1 MAAAS
6 LGRLTLDLV
15 TRIGNFTGPMSQAE
29 RQARSSSESIA
40 SSFNVASVAAKAFG
54 AVVAGASVAGVAAFV
69 DQTITAGNEVK
80 KFSQLANASM
90 SQFQYYAKGAETA
103 GISMESFADKMKDMQ
118 DRIGDFQQT
127 GGGPLADFFENI
139 APLAGVTIQQFQK
152 LSGPEAM
159 QLYYDSLV
167 KANASQNDMKFYMEA
182 IISDSSLLIPLLE
195 NGGAGFK
202 KWGEAAQSAGAI
214 MSDSMVNQLAL
225 AKENLQMLDLQWQGF
240 QATLVNN
247 VMPVIQSVSDN
258 FDTIKAVAMALG
270 AAIATKLV
278 IQMGMLSI
286 EFVKGV
292 IEGIRYQMTLAAM
305 AGQTITLTTATV
317 GLRTAMLGLVG
328 GPGGLAILAI
338 QAIAA
343 GAAFL
348 YMKNSSDESEKSL
361 RKNNESV
368 EEAIKK
374 YKELD
379 EVKRRAQM
387 VSEKDNLRD
396 LAKEYND
403 INSKLITATYSFSR
417 HNDMTIEQS
426 KQVNA
431 LVAEYKKTGNIED
444 FSKKINALNFIN
456 QTSKDRFNTLGGSVK
471 DAGDQFKNQKTFV
484 DQMAPAVKGIGDE
497 AKQTASEVA
506 GLSVEVRKLLG
517 INAEGASKSNYL
529 KGMVDL
535 KVDPKLAEMLY
546 EARKASNLMGSGKA
560 LDPKVFNSVMERWKA
575 EQGLNKTIEERAKI
589 EDRNKKAI
597 EAQGNAMKVNAL
609 VASNAAKANYA
620 ALESAKSLPKG
631 LLSAVNM
638 TESPNSNTAR
648 SGAGAR
654 GAFQF
659 MPKTADRFN
668 VDVNSV
674 NSSAKGAAEYLDKL
688 FKMFEGNLENAL
700 RAYNWGEG
708 NMQNYLKYGSGMK
721 NDQKGYFADKP
732 MPKETR
738 EYSGKV
744 MGYMG
749 GASGV
754 SFNEDYS
761 FDDWAK
767 EQEKLVME
775 REKREKE
782 QAEKQKQL
790 TLEVATYKERINTEL
805 ADKIKETN
813 EAGFGEAETKRLTA
827 EYQNRAAIDIQVS
840 EAAHADKISEYSD
853 YLKSEEVLLNESFAR
868 RQRDLKLDLTLTVD
882 EYTKASLGLENM
894 RQHELAANHRDQKRE
909 LLEVKKD
916 WMSAGDYA
924 REYYALVRAEI
935 LATANYSPA
944 KKDALI
950 KQANAQQGM
959 DQNAERENV
968 WREYQDRF
976 DERDSPY
983 QQDIDLLAEARKQ
996 MLITEEDFQRQKLAL
1011 QMNYGAQYGSE
1022 FAGALMGLVDSSSS
1036 AYRALYFAQRSFALA
1051 QAGMNVWKSA
1061 SDAYANEPGTVWQK
1075 AGAAALATIESG
1087 TFVSL
1092 LQAAA
1097 PVGFADGGFTGYGG
1111 KYEPAGIV
1119 HKGEGVLT
1127 QEEVRALGGPE
1138 GFESLRYSLKNG
1150 YSDGG
1155 LVESPQVFKANS
1167 LPRIDVTSI
1176 GSGDVNITQHITFT
1190 ESGAKV
1196 DTQGQKE
1203 IAQSLN
1209 NAMDAWARRESRQGG
1224 TLHKLVRG

>member
-15 TRIGNFTGPMSQAE
+15 AKIGSFTGPMGQAE

-54 AVVAGASVAGVAAFV
+54 AVIAGASVAGVAAFV
-69 DQTITAGNEVK
+69 DQTITAGNEIK
-80 KFSQLANASM
+80 KFSQLANSSM
-90 SQFQYYAKGAETA
+90 GQFQYYAKGAEIA

-139 APLAGVTIQQFQK
+139 APLVGVTIQQFQK

-202 KWGEAAQSAGAI
+202 KWGDAAQSAGAI

-247 VMPVIQSVSDN
+247 VMPVVQSVSDN
-258 FDTIKAVAMALG
+258 FDTIKAIAMALG

-278 IQMGMLSI
+278 VQMGMLSI

-305 AGQTITLTTATV
+305 AGQTITLTSATV

-348 YMKNSSDESEKSL
+348 YMKNSSDESEESL

-368 EEAIKK
+368 DDAIKK

-379 EVKRRAQM
+379 EVKRRAQL
-387 VSEKDNLRD
+387 VSEKANLRD
-396 LAKEYND
+396 LAKEYD
-403 INSKLITATYSFSR
+403 EINSKLITATYSFSR
-417 HNDMTIEQS
+417 HNDMTTEQS

-431 LVAEYKKTGNIED
+431 LVAEYKKTGNIDE
-444 FSKKINALNFIN
+444 FSKKINALSFIN

-471 DAGDQFKNQKTFV
+471 DAGDQFKSQKTFV
-484 DQMAPAVKGIGDE
+484 DQMAPAVKDVGDQ
-497 AKQTASEVA
+497 AKQTAGEVA
-506 GLSVEVRKLLG
+506 QLSEELKKLLDV
-517 INAEGASKSNYL
+517 NAEGANKSNYL
-529 KGMVDL
+529 KEMVNL
-535 KVDPKLAEMLY
+535 KVDSKLAEMLY
-546 EARKASNLMGSGKA
+546 EARKAEGLQWGKNQVLSDA
-560 LDPKVFNSVMERWKA
+560 VRNSVLERWKA
-575 EQGLNKTIEERAKI
+575 DQGLNKTLEERAKI
-589 EDRNKKAI
+589 EERNKKAI

-620 ALESAKSLPKG
+620 ALESAKNLPKG

-721 NDQKGYFADKP
+721 NGQKGYFADKP

-754 SFNEDYS
+754 KFNEEYS

-767 EQEKLVME
+767 EQEKIAME
-775 REKREKE
+775 REKYEKE

-790 TLEVATYKERINTEL
+790 ALEVATYKERVNTEL
-805 ADKIKETN
+805 ADKIKEVN
-813 EAGFGEAETKRLTA
+813 EAGFGEAETKRLTD
-827 EYQNRAAIDIQVS
+827 EYQKRAAIDIQVS

-882 EYTKASLGLENM
+882 EYKKASLLLDGERDKELQKARWRALEVRQAMVDQIKGLSAGADEIFAKATMSPADYDRWSLENDRSNAKADLKNQRVGVEQDIM
-894 RQHELAANHRDQKRE
+894 TSDAYSTDDDRYAALLEAHQEYRDGMAAIDVDYNTQAKELAQIQYEDQLHLYSSLLSQSSQVWGTMTEMVKDSKGEQSKTYKAMFLAQQAIAIGQAIISTELAAMQPLAQMGVFGIPASLLIRGMGYTSVGIIAAQTVAGMAHDGIDNIPKEGTWLLDKGERVVDSRTNSDLKNYLSTSKSGSGVNVNIIVPPGYIAKQSRTENGITVDIVEQIVDQKLNNVRRPN
-909 LLEVKKD
+909 
-916 WMSAGDYA
+916 SA
-924 REYYALVRAEI
+924 ESSI
-935 LATANYSPA
+935 F
-944 KKDALI
+944 
-950 KQANAQQGM
+950 Q
-959 DQNAERENV
+959 
-968 WREYQDRF
+968 
-976 DERDSPY
+976 
-983 QQDIDLLAEARKQ
+983 EA
-996 MLITEEDFQRQKLAL
+996 F
-1011 QMNYGAQYGSE
+1011 
-1022 FAGALMGLVDSSSS
+1022 GL
-1036 AYRALYFAQRSFALA
+1036 
-1051 QAGMNVWKSA
+1051 
-1061 SDAYANEPGTVWQK
+1061 
-1075 AGAAALATIESG
+1075 
-1087 TFVSL
+1087 
-1092 LQAAA
+1092 A
-1097 PVGFADGGFTGYGG
+1097 PV
-1111 KYEPAGIV
+1111 
-1119 HKGEGVLT
+1119 
-1127 QEEVRALGGPE
+1127 R
-1138 GFESLRYSLKNG
+1138 
-1150 YSDGG
+1150 
-1155 LVESPQVFKANS
+1155 
-1167 LPRIDVTSI
+1167 
-1176 GSGDVNITQHITFT
+1176 
-1190 ESGAKV
+1190 
-1196 DTQGQKE
+1196 
-1203 IAQSLN
+1203 
-1209 NAMDAWARRESRQGG
+1209 
-1224 TLHKLVRG
+1224 

>member
-40 SSFNVASVAAKAFG
+40 NSFNVASVAAKAFG

-139 APLAGVTIQQFQK
+139 APLVGVTIQQFQK

-202 KWGEAAQSAGAI
+202 KWGDAAQSAGAI

-247 VMPVIQSVSDN
+247 VMPVVQSVSDN

-278 IQMGMLSI
+278 IQMGMLSV

-305 AGQTITLTTATV
+305 AGQTITLTSATV

-396 LAKEYND
+396 LAKEYDD
-403 INSKLITATYSFSR
+403 ITSKLITATYSFSR

-517 INAEGASKSNYL
+517 INSEGASKSNYL

-546 EARKASNLMGSGKA
+546 EARKASNLMGSSKA

-575 EQGLNKTIEERAKI
+575 EQGLNKTLEERTKIEEK
-589 EDRNKKAI
+589 NKKAI

-609 VASNAAKANYA
+609 VASNAAKYNFAGI
-620 ALESAKSLPKG
+620 ESKNGLPTG
-631 LLSAVNM
+631 LLSAIHM
-638 TESPNSNTAR
+638 QESKGNTNAYNKS
-648 SGAGAR
+648 SGAAG
-654 GAFQF
+654 GFQF
-659 MPKTADRFN
+659 LKGTADQYGVKNRN
-668 VDVNSV
+668 DL
-674 NSSAKGAAEYLDKL
+674 AQAAEGAGKYMAYLLKLFEGDLDK
-688 FKMFEGNLENAL
+688 AVS
-700 RAYNWGEG
+700 AYHAGEG
-708 NMQNYLKYGSGMK
+708 NVQRGTNIGPVNRQYVK
-721 NDQKGYFADKP
+721 NIK
-732 MPKETR
+732 
-738 EYSGKV
+738 
-744 MGYMG
+744 GYMG
-749 GASGV
+749 GASGI

-782 QAEKQKQL
+782 QADKQKQL
-790 TLEVATYKERINTEL
+790 ALEVATYKERVNTEL
-805 ADKIKETN
+805 ADKLEEIDK
-813 EAGFGEAETKRLTA
+813 AGFDSAKTAELKA

-840 EAAHADKISEYSD
+840 EASHADKISGYSD
-853 YLKSEEVLLNESFAR
+853 YLKSEEQLLSESYAR

-882 EYTKASLGLENM
+882 EYKKASLLLEGERDKELQKARWRALEMRQAMVDQIKGLSAGADNIFAQATMSPQDYDRWSLENDRSNAKSGLKNQRVGVEQDIM
-894 RQHELAANHRDQKRE
+894 TSDLYSTDDDRYEA
-909 LLEVKKD
+909 LLEAHREYRDGMAAIDVEYAEQVKELDSQRFNDTMSIYSSLLSQAGSVWGDMTEIVKD
-916 WMSAGDYA
+916 SAG
-924 REYYALVRAEI
+924 E
-935 LATANYSPA
+935 
-944 KKDALI
+944 
-950 KQANAQQGM
+950 
-959 DQNAERENV
+959 
-968 WREYQDRF
+968 
-976 DERDSPY
+976 
-983 QQDIDLLAEARKQ
+983 
-996 MLITEEDFQRQKLAL
+996 
-1011 QMNYGAQYGSE
+1011 
-1022 FAGALMGLVDSSSS
+1022 SS
-1036 AYRALYFAQRSFALA
+1036 AAYKAMYLVNQGIAMGQATINAFMAYSQVLA
-1051 QAGMNVWKSA
+1051 QAPYPLNMTLAPVALGMGMANVGMIAAQTISGMAHDGIDNIPKEGTWLLDKGERVVDSRTNSDLKNYLAEGGGGGGDVYYTQTIHIA
-1061 SDAYANEPGTVWQK
+1061 SDGS
-1075 AGAAALATIESG
+1075 ATSESDAKQ
-1087 TFVSL
+1087 L
-1092 LQAAA
+1092 
-1097 PVGFADGGFTGYGG
+1097 G
-1111 KYEPAGIV
+1111 KMMENMTLSVI
-1119 HKGEGVLT
+1119 
-1127 QEEVRALGGPE
+1127 
-1138 GFESLRYSLKNG
+1138 
-1150 YSDGG
+1150 
-1155 LVESPQVFKANS
+1155 
-1167 LPRIDVTSI
+1167 
-1176 GSGDVNITQHITFT
+1176 
-1190 ESGAKV
+1190 
-1196 DTQGQKE
+1196 
-1203 IAQSLN
+1203 
-1209 NAMDAWARRESRQGG
+1209 RREQRQGG
-1224 TLHKLVRG
+1224 LLSR

>member
-139 APLAGVTIQQFQK
+139 APLVGVTIQQFQK

-396 LAKEYND
+396 LAKEYDD

-575 EQGLNKTIEERAKI
+575 EQGLNKTLEERAKI

-721 NDQKGYFADKP
+721 NGQKGYFADKP

-767 EQEKLVME
+767 EQEKIVME
-775 REKREKE
+775 REKYEKE

-790 TLEVATYKERINTEL
+790 ALEVATYKERVNTEL
-805 ADKIKETN
+805 ADKIKEVN

-827 EYQNRAAIDIQVS
+827 EYQKRAAIDIQVS

-882 EYTKASLGLENM
+882 EYKKASLLLEGERDKELQKARWRALEVRQAMVDQIKGLSAGADNIFAQATMSPQDYDRWSLEND
-894 RQHELAANHRDQKRE
+894 RQNAKAGLKKDRVKAEQDIKTSDSYSTDDDRYEDLKKAYKEYRDGMAAIDVDYFAQVKDLGRSQYEEQLQLYSSLVSQASSVWGDMTQMVKDAKGENSKTFKAMFYVQKELAIAQQIINTELAAGATTAQTGIFGLPAAAVIRGIGYASVGLIKAQQIAGMAHDGIDNIPKEGTWLLDKGERVVDSRTNSDLKNYLAEGGGGGGDVHISVQVTDSGVSTQSNQSDQKQ
-909 LLEVKKD
+909 LGQ
-916 WMSAGDYA
+916 MIGNA
-924 REYYALVRAEI
+924 VRTVI
-935 LATANYSPA
+935 
-944 KKDALI
+944 
-950 KQANAQQGM
+950 
-959 DQNAERENV
+959 
-968 WREYQDRF
+968 
-976 DERDSPY
+976 
-983 QQDIDLLAEARKQ
+983 
-996 MLITEEDFQRQKLAL
+996 RQE
-1011 QMNYGAQYGSE
+1011 Q
-1022 FAGALMGLVDSSSS
+1022 
-1036 AYRALYFAQRSFALA
+1036 
-1051 QAGMNVWKSA
+1051 
-1061 SDAYANEPGTVWQK
+1061 
-1075 AGAAALATIESG
+1075 
-1087 TFVSL
+1087 
-1092 LQAAA
+1092 
-1097 PVGFADGGFTGYGG
+1097 
-1111 KYEPAGIV
+1111 
-1119 HKGEGVLT
+1119 
-1127 QEEVRALGGPE
+1127 
-1138 GFESLRYSLKNG
+1138 
-1150 YSDGG
+1150 
-1155 LVESPQVFKANS
+1155 
-1167 LPRIDVTSI
+1167 
-1176 GSGDVNITQHITFT
+1176 
-1190 ESGAKV
+1190 
-1196 DTQGQKE
+1196 
-1203 IAQSLN
+1203 
-1209 NAMDAWARRESRQGG
+1209 RQGG
-1224 TLHKLVRG
+1224 LLSR